1 MLAAIAGRLTNNN
14 LIPMIMIRFEH
25 YPQFVTITNLN
36 WLPILKNDYHKD
48 IIIEALRKRV
58 DNQQLS
64 IYAFVIMPNHI
75 HLIWQLHDGI
85 KKADFQRDLLKF
97 TSRSILW
104 FMRMN
109 NDSLLPLLEVNAVDR
124 KFQVWKRNSLSVDL
138 YTEKVFIQKLNYIHL
153 NPVREK
159 WQLAELPEMYKYS
172 SAGFY
177 ENGVDSFGILT
188 HYKG

>member
-1 MLAAIAGRLTNNN
+1 
-14 LIPMIMIRFEH
+14 MIRFDH
-25 YPQFVTITNLN
+25 YPQFVTITNNN

-58 DNQQLS
+58 YNQQIS
-64 IYAFVIMPNHI
+64 IYAFVIMSNHM

-85 KKADFQRDLLKF
+85 NKADFQRDLLKF

-124 KFQVWKRNSLSVDL
+124 KFQVWKRNSLSIDL

-153 NPVREK
+153 NPVKEK
-159 WQLAELPEMYKYS
+159 WQLAALPELYKYS

-188 HYKG
+188 HFKG